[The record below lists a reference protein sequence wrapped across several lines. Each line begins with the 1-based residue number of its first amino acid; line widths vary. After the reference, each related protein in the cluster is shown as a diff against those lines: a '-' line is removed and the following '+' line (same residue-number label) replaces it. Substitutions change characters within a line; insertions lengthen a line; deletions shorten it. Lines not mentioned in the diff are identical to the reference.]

1 LVRRRPQELVD
12 RYVQVIEHIVANY
25 RPEWDSW
32 ARPDLDHHLPPV
44 TVDEQAHEDEEDE
57 GRFSSERTSDKDIPP
72 MSATPSMLGSD
83 VGSPEPLPV
92 SKASRKRSAV
102 VSSPPSPDSILKLP
116 PRKRSR
122 PQLAKTLDSSLAI
135 PTPFPSSISIS
146 QFKQIKNLK
155 QETKWIDAAKQAG
168 LMKFIVCPPPP
179 FTWSL
184 LVFSYI

>member
-25 RPEWDSW
+25 RREWDSW

-44 TVDEQAHEDEEDE
+44 TVDEQADEDEEDE
-57 GRFSSERTSDKDIPP
+57 GRFSSERASEKDIPP
-72 MSATPSMLGSD
+72 MSATPSMLGSN

-92 SKASRKRSAV
+92 SKSSRKRSAV
-102 VSSPPSPDSILKLP
+102 VSSPPSPHSVLKLP

-122 PQLAKTLDSSLAI
+122 SQLTQTLDSSLTI

-146 QFKQIKNLK
+146 QFKQVKNLK
-155 QETKWIDAAKQAG
+155 QEKKWIDAAKQAG
-168 LMKFIVCPPPP
+168 LMKFIVCP
-179 FTWSL
+179 L
-184 LVFSYI
+184 YLVTFSYI